1 MASVSSGTVDAGV
14 ASRSPNDVGAAIT
27 APVSSGSASAEPAST
42 APASAGGRRAA
53 VVGSPVAHSLSPVL
67 HGAAYRALGL
77 TDWTYERI
85 EADAE
90 ALPDLAESLDET
102 WVGLSVTMPGKQAA
116 LAIAGTATS
125 RAVAVGAA
133 NTLVRVGTGWR
144 ADCTDVDGV
153 TGALHSAAGFTKSS
167 PTSFGVVL
175 GAGGTAC
182 AAVAGLADLGV
193 RTVRVVAREPARAE
207 PVVRCA
213 AQLGLAAEVIR
224 WADAD
229 FGALAAGADVLVN
242 TAPAAAIEPCVVD
255 LAKAPCVL
263 DVIYHPWP
271 TALAEAVAARGGRLA
286 TGLDMLLHQ
295 AFGQVEQ
302 FTGLPAPRVE
312 MRDALRAAT
321 GGILPLPL

>member
-1 MASVSSGTVDAGV
+1 MPTDPPAGPV
-14 ASRSPNDVGAAIT
+14 PGA
-27 APVSSGSASAEPAST
+27 
-42 APASAGGRRAA
+42 RRAA

-67 HGAAYRALGL
+67 HRAAYRALGL
-77 TDWTYERI
+77 TGWTYERL

-90 ALPDLAESLDET
+90 ALPALAESLDDT
-102 WVGLSVTMPGKQAA
+102 WVGLSVTMPDKQAA
-116 LAIAGTATS
+116 LALAAAATS

-133 NTLVRVGTGWR
+133 NTLVRTHTGWH

-153 TGALHSAAGFTKSS
+153 TGALRAAAGFTDSS
-167 PTSFGVVL
+167 PTSFGLVL

-182 AAVAGLADLGV
+182 AAVAGLADLGI

-207 PVVRCA
+207 AVVRCA
-213 AQLGLAAEVIR
+213 SKLGVSAEVTR

-229 FGALAAGADVLVN
+229 LGALAGEADVLVN
-242 TAPAAAIEPCVVD
+242 TAPAAAIEPCVAD
-255 LAKAPCVL
+255 LAAAACVL

-271 TALAEAVAARGGRLA
+271 TALAEAVAGRGGRLA

-302 FTGLPAPRVE
+302 FTGRPAPRAQ
-312 MRDALRAAT
+312 MRDALREAT

>member
-1 MASVSSGTVDAGV
+1 MPTDVPAGPTSGT
-14 ASRSPNDVGAAIT
+14 
-27 APVSSGSASAEPAST
+27 
-42 APASAGGRRAA
+42 RRAA

-77 TDWTYERI
+77 TGWTYERL

-90 ALPDLAESLDET
+90 ALPALADALDET

-116 LAIAGTATS
+116 LAHAAEATS

-153 TGALHSAAGFTKSS
+153 TGALRAAAGFTCSS
-167 PTSFGVVL
+167 NTSFGVVL

-182 AAVAGLADLGV
+182 AAVAGLADLGI
-193 RTVRVVAREPARAE
+193 RTVRVVAREPSRAE

-213 AQLGLAAEVIR
+213 AKLGVDLEVTRWAEADHRVLAAE
-224 WADAD
+224 
-229 FGALAAGADVLVN
+229 AAVLVN
-242 TAPAAAIEPCVVD
+242 TAPAAAIEPYVPD
-255 LAKAPCVL
+255 LAAAAYVL

-271 TALAEAVAARGGRLA
+271 TALAEAVMARGGRLA

-302 FTGLPAPRVE
+302 FTGAAAPRPA
-312 MRDALRAAT
+312 MRDALREAT
-321 GGILPLPL
+321 GGILPLPISWP